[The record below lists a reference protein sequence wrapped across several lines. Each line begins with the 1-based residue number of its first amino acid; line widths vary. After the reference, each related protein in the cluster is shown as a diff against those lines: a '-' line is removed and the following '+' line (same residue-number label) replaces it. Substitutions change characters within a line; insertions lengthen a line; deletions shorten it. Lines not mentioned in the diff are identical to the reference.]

1 MSDQPIQPLDLP
13 LPPLKGSTDER
24 PKRLPPWIRSSLKTD
39 KGFSSVHSLVDL
51 MRLNTV
57 CEEARCPNRHECWNR
72 GTATVMILG
81 DTCTRN
87 CGFCAI
93 KAGRPDG
100 ELDTDEPR
108 RVGVAAEQ
116 MKLEHI
122 VITSVARDDLRDGG
136 SGIFAES
143 IRQVRAQLPNCTVEV
158 LVPDFE
164 AVNASLQT
172 VLEARPDVFN
182 HNLETVKRFQ
192 AIIRPQASYGRSLNT
207 LRAASE
213 YHEDIA
219 VKSGI
224 MLGLGE
230 TDEEVEEAMQDL
242 YDNGVRLLTLGQ
254 YLRPSKQHAVVERYV
269 PPEMFDQLG
278 ERAKEMGF
286 IAVASGPMVRSSYRA
301 ETLYANYL
309 EAAAEL
315 K

>member
-13 LPPLKGSTDER
+13 LPPLKGSTEER

-122 VITSVARDDLRDGG
+122 VITSVARDDLQDGG

-164 AVNASLQT
+164 AVDASLQT

-230 TDEEVEEAMQDL
+230 TNEEVEEAMQDL

-254 YLRPSKQHAVVERYV
+254 YLRPSKQHAAVERYV
-269 PPEMFDQLG
+269 PPEIFDQLG

-309 EAAAEL
+309 AAAAEL